1 MFSSIV
7 YLRNVTSYRRCN
19 EGFQT
24 ASLEKGD
31 VADAGDLFDGNGGDE
46 DEDARL
52 ALDCKISSISRLQW
66 ERMLLFI
73 HRFSRVARPSDNQ
86 VHQEVCDAYRI
97 LAFTEDHC

>member
-52 ALDCKISSISRLQW
+52 AARLQNF
-66 ERMLLFI
+66 EYLTATVGEDAAIYTQIQQGSASLGQPNA
-73 HRFSRVARPSDNQ
+73 SRSV
-86 VHQEVCDAYRI
+86 
-97 LAFTEDHC
+97 

>member
-7 YLRNVTSYRRCN
+7 YLRNVTSYRWCN

-46 DEDARL
+46 DDTQIQQGSASFGQPS
-52 ALDCKISSISRLQW
+52 ASRSL
-66 ERMLLFI
+66 
-73 HRFSRVARPSDNQ
+73 
-86 VHQEVCDAYRI
+86 
-97 LAFTEDHC
+97 